1 MFPECK
7 YNLCTLF
14 NQKNRTVSLIKQH
27 LKINLLSFTTSL
39 FQFLINRYIMS
50 NNRLVYS
57 TETGRIDQPKP
68 VKEITNKLFKDGSVH
83 IERQTK
89 GRKGKGVML
98 VVGIDSQAHDLKKLA
113 KSIKSK
119 MGQGGAVKEGVI
131 EVQGDDRDKLK
142 AILEGLKF
150 KVKIAGG

>member
-1 MFPECK
+1 
-7 YNLCTLF
+7 
-14 NQKNRTVSLIKQH
+14 
-27 LKINLLSFTTSL
+27 
-39 FQFLINRYIMS
+39 MS
-50 NNRLVYS
+50 DSQLVYS
-57 TETGRIDQPKP
+57 TDMGRITQPKP
-68 VKEITNKLFKDGSVH
+68 EKEVSGKVFKDGFVR

-98 VVGIDSQAHDLKKLA
+98 VVGIEPKEHDLKKLA
-113 KSIKSK
+113 KTIKSK

>member
-1 MFPECK
+1 
-7 YNLCTLF
+7 
-14 NQKNRTVSLIKQH
+14 
-27 LKINLLSFTTSL
+27 
-39 FQFLINRYIMS
+39 MS
-50 NNRLVYS
+50 DNRLVYS
-57 TETGRIDQPKP
+57 TDMGRISEPKVDQEPAGK
-68 VKEITNKLFKDGSVH
+68 VFKDGFIR

-98 VVGIDSQAHDLKKLA
+98 VVGIDSKEHDFKKLA
-113 KSIKSK
+113 KTIKSK

-142 AILEGLKF
+142 AILETLKF

>member
-1 MFPECK
+1 
-7 YNLCTLF
+7 
-14 NQKNRTVSLIKQH
+14 
-27 LKINLLSFTTSL
+27 
-39 FQFLINRYIMS
+39 MS
-50 NNRLVYS
+50 DNRLVYS
-57 TETGRIDQPKP
+57 TDMGRISEPKIDSEP
-68 VKEITNKLFKDGSVH
+68 VGKVFKDGFIR

-98 VVGIDSQAHDLKKLA
+98 VVGIDSKEHDLKKLA
-113 KSIKSK
+113 KTIKSK

-142 AILEGLKF
+142 AILEALKF

>member
-1 MFPECK
+1 
-7 YNLCTLF
+7 
-14 NQKNRTVSLIKQH
+14 
-27 LKINLLSFTTSL
+27 
-39 FQFLINRYIMS
+39 MS
-50 NNRLVYS
+50 DNHLVYS
-57 TETGRIDQPKP
+57 TDSGRISQPKP
-68 VKEITNKLFKDGSVH
+68 EKESTGKIFKDGFLR

-98 VVGIDSQAHDLKKLA
+98 VVGIDAKDHDLKKLA
-113 KSIKSK
+113 KTIKSK
-119 MGQGGAVKEGVI
+119 MGQGGAVKDGTI

>member
-1 MFPECK
+1 M
-7 YNLCTLF
+7 
-14 NQKNRTVSLIKQH
+14 
-27 LKINLLSFTTSL
+27 LSFSQASTTRST
-39 FQFLINRYIMS
+39 MS
-50 NNRLVYS
+50 DNNLVYS
-57 TETGRIDQPKP
+57 TATGRIEQPKESKP
-68 VKEITNKLFKDGSVH
+68 TQGKIFKDGFLR

-98 VVGIDSQAHDLKKLA
+98 VVGIDSEQHDLKKLA
-113 KSIKSK
+113 KTIKSK
-119 MGQGGAVKEGVI
+119 MGQGGAVKEGII

>member
-1 MFPECK
+1 
-7 YNLCTLF
+7 
-14 NQKNRTVSLIKQH
+14 
-27 LKINLLSFTTSL
+27 
-39 FQFLINRYIMS
+39 MS
-50 NNRLVYS
+50 DSQLVYS
-57 TETGRIDQPKP
+57 TDTGRISQPKP
-68 VKEITNKLFKDGSVH
+68 EKEVAGKIFKDGFLR

-98 VVGIDSQAHDLKKLA
+98 VTGIDPKEHDLKKLA
-113 KSIKSK
+113 KVIKSK